1 MLLQNASPD
10 FQRRLRD
17 ARHFFSLV
25 PLLVFLAALV
35 LFGAL
40 DSYTNIGFL
49 RLLLQAI
56 AVSLASIFISIA
68 AYGFYRY
75 LTERSP
81 GL

>member
-1 MLLQNASPD
+1 MLLQNATPD
-10 FQRRLRD
+10 FRRRLRD

-25 PLLVFLAALV
+25 PVLIFLASLV
-35 LFGAL
+35 LFGAIENR
-40 DSYTNIGFL
+40 SYAGFL
-49 RLLLQAI
+49 HILLQAI
-56 AVSLASIFISIA
+56 AVSLASVFISIA